1 VSTRKSVTSTSLPP
15 SSSRPASGPPGVH
28 AAIGGDAGKAGT
40 SKSWNMRRGKEKE
53 TTAATS
59 LAAAK
64 AKAVSDSAGQ
74 VR

>member
-1 VSTRKSVTSTSLPP
+1 M
-15 SSSRPASGPPGVH
+15 
-28 AAIGGDAGKAGT
+28 GGDAGKAGT